1 MLPVLGVVVEYPTP
15 EIFVPHA
22 RSGARPVAALAPG
35 APALLCPGT
44 HATRP
49 RDAASA
55 SIPQYRTALANSTAH
70 LLLSRRHHS
79 HHRHGPQTSRVR
91 APEVTPGAPAP
102 RLFRRAP
109 RPGPSF
115 GRAPLPLRGARSL
128 SAAVRLPRR
137 PRSGFLS
144 HLSART
150 CPVRVLFL
158 LPCPSPSRL
167 PPHSGPRLCRVA
179 GASAA
184 ASPPPPRQDGH
195 RRGR

>member
-1 MLPVLGVVVEYPTP
+1 MPVLVEYPTP

-44 HATRP
+44 HAARP

-55 SIPQYRTALANSTAH
+55 SMPQCRAALANQDRSPPP
-70 LLLSRRHHS
+70 LPP
-79 HHRHGPQTSRVR
+79 PQQPPPTR
-91 APEVTPGAPAP
+91 AASEPSARAGSDAWSPGAPP
-102 RLFRRAP
+102 FPPRAP
-109 RPGPSF
+109 PRPVFRP
-115 GRAPLPLRGARSL
+115 RAPPPPRRSL
-128 SAAVRLPRR
+128 SVSRCPSTPSPAVRLPLAPELTHLPGPR
-137 PRSGFLS
+137 P
-144 HLSART
+144 
-150 CPVRVLFL
+150 
-158 LPCPSPSRL
+158 L
-167 PPHSGPRLCRVA
+167 PPPLSVPLPPPPPSGPRLCRVA